1 MITLAPF
8 RAATAAATS
17 PVPDVQPVMAM
28 HLPANE
34 GSPAVMSSNMTLG
47 VPSEKADAIVLQC
60 QDGSGCTLPKP
71 NYRYHWEI

>member
-17 PVPDVQPVMAM
+17 PVPDVQPVMAI

-47 VPSEKADAIVLQC
+47 VPSEKEKADAIVLQC
-60 QDGSGCTLPKP
+60 QEG
-71 NYRYHWEI
+71 